1 MIDWYSVLLDY
12 GISVPHMDQIVIHC
26 PLHDDRRESCAI
38 NLEKGVWVCFAG
50 CGQGSLKSLIW
61 KVSGKPWKQINEELD
76 EKEWE
81 FDFDLLD
88 SFGIEEVE
96 PEPEPETPELFEVPS
111 GHWIYKRGFIEETI
125 QKWGCKCDA
134 YDNLWIP
141 VKTVDEKIVGWVTR
155 RQYAI
160 PKYMYS
166 YGFKKSNHLFGIN
179 HAKNRDQLYI
189 VEGSLDAMWVDEH
202 HYTVLGILGAIVSQN
217 QINLVSTLNPGE
229 VVLALDNDDAGQK
242 GIAKATFDMGNRFL
256 LSYLKIPR
264 QYKDVQDIQDINI
277 LNKVMKNTQ
286 LW

>member
-1 MIDWYSVLLDY
+1 MIDWYSVLLDH

-61 KVSGKPWKQINEELD
+61 KVSGKPWKQINEELE

-88 SFGIEEVE
+88 SFGVEEVE
-96 PEPEPETPELFEVPS
+96 PEPKPETPELFEVPS
-111 GHWIYKRGFIEETI
+111 GHWIYKRGFIKETI
-125 QKWGCKCDA
+125 QKWGCKCDT

-189 VEGSLDAMWVDEH
+189 VEGALDAMW
-202 HYTVLGILGAIVSQN
+202 
-217 QINLVSTLNPGE
+217 
-229 VVLALDNDDAGQK
+229 LDKHGH
-242 GIAKATFDMGNRFL
+242 
-256 LSYLKIPR
+256 
-264 QYKDVQDIQDINI
+264 
-277 LNKVMKNTQ
+277 
-286 LW
+286 